1 MPRRSPATQ
10 SPPSIR
16 VAPRLPAALP
26 TPWYYPRCVTPPA
39 GLSPEFAPDELVS
52 LYGSKLADTEA
63 AAPMPQSLGGLS
75 VNIADATGAVYPA
88 GLSYVSP
95 SQVNF
100 LIPSGMPRGAALVTI
115 VRAGTVVAAVPV
127 TIASVA
133 PGIFAASQIVRTESG
148 AAYLVLYGTGI
159 RNRTG
164 NTAVTCMMNGT
175 PLPVTYAGAQPD
187 YAGLD
192 QVNVPL
198 PSDLRPTGSAERVTD
213 GRREE
218 LERHHRSYAIARPR
232 VSLQSG
238 DTMFSSRFHWD
249 PSPNR
254 LTRALAAKRAAGA
267 RILDLTE
274 SNPTHAGLHYPDE
287 IVQRV

>member
-1 MPRRSPATQ
+1 VYSGTTGLAGST
-10 SPPSIR
+10 SNTL
-16 VAPRLPAALP
+16 VLPALRNA
-26 TPWYYPRCVTPPA
+26 A
-39 GLSPEFAPDELVS
+39 GGTLPEFAPDEFVS

-63 AAPMPQSLGGLS
+63 TAPMPQSLGGLS
-75 VNIADATGAVYPA
+75 VNIADATGAVFPA
-88 GLSYVSP
+88 ALSYVSP

-100 LIPSGMPRGAALVTI
+100 LMPSGMPRGAALVTI

-133 PGIFAASQIVRTESG
+133 PGIFAASQLVRTESG

-164 NTAVTCMMNGT
+164 NATVTCMMNGT

-198 PSDLRPTGSAERVTD
+198 PSDLRPTGTLS
-213 GRREE
+213 
-218 LERHHRSYAIARPR
+218 
-232 VSLQSG
+232 VSLMVDG
-238 DTMFSSRFHWD
+238 KSS
-249 PSPNR
+249 NVI
-254 LTRALAAKRAAGA
+254 TV
-267 RILDLTE
+267 
-274 SNPTHAGLHYPDE
+274 NM
-287 IVQRV
+287 